1 MVCSA
6 KMRGLC
12 SGLTHF
18 AAIVLIT
25 GTSMNGIGFETAR
38 AIAKHAN
45 VVIITG
51 YHEERSVFTSVGN
64 LLYRI
69 EKLKLD

>member
-1 MVCSA
+1 MVCAA
-6 KMRGLC
+6 KMGGVY

-18 AAIVLIT
+18 TPIVLIT

-51 YHEERSVFTSVGN
+51 YDEERSVFTSIGR
-64 LLYRI
+64 L
-69 EKLKLD
+69 